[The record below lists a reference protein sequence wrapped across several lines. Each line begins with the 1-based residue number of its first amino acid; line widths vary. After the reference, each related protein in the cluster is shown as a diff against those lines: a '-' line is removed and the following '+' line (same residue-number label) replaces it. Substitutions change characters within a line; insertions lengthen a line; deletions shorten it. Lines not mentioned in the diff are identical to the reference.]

1 MAITAVALGPE
12 YRAATLRR
20 LTEEQFDI
28 LVIGAGVVGAGA
40 ALDAASRGL
49 KVALVEARD
58 FAAGTSSRSSKLI
71 HGGLRYLEQRDFGL
85 VREALRERGLLL
97 NVLAPHL
104 VRPVPFMLPLTEHWQ
119 RAYIGAGL

>member
-12 YRAATLRR
+12 YRAAALRR
-20 LTEEQFDI
+20 LGEEQFDV

-58 FAAGTSSRSSKLI
+58 FASGTSSRSSKMF
-71 HGGLRYLEQRDFGL
+71 HGGLRYLEQLEFGL
-85 VREALRERGLLL
+85 VREALHERELSLTT
-97 NVLAPHL
+97 LA
-104 VRPVPFMLPLTEHWQ
+104 
-119 RAYIGAGL
+119 